1 MVRSLAKYLLRYSLF
16 IFILSITWL
25 YASFDNLYLNHT
37 ISNTNFT
44 FLQKGQNDDTL
55 IYNQNRLRLDLYASY
70 QQLIEIKA
78 IGDLSS
84 FVDSALL
91 SSREFSALKYYQADI
106 PMNPDHVII
115 DEDNL
120 FLQSSWYR
128 LYSTIYYPY
137 GRINFGL
144 QRIPLGVGKIWNPTD
159 IINPANPLSVEP
171 GERMGSY
178 GSRITYAPGTLSE
191 IQYFHTLDSDNY
203 KQNVGGRI
211 VFNLGSYDIAVSTI
225 DNPQVNML
233 GLNFDGEIFE
243 TGIGFRSEYGSFNEE
258 QKKYIRY
265 IVGMDYAFANSLYII
280 MEYCH
285 NGDGQYYLKDY
296 DLPALQ
302 RSVTSWNQLAVNYL
316 GLNAS
321 YQLTM
326 LDTLHYSQI
335 NNLDDGSF
343 FSSPSISHSLSN
355 NSAVS
360 FGASLFNGQNY
371 SEFRYYDDLYYCYLE
386 FFW

>member
-1 MVRSLAKYLLRYSLF
+1 MVRSLVKNFSNSILIVFLF
-16 IFILSITWL
+16 SITWL
-25 YASFDNLYLNHT
+25 YASIDDLYLDHT

-44 FLQKGQNDDTL
+44 FFQKGQNDHTQT
-55 IYNQNRLRLDLYASY
+55 YNQNRLRFDIYASY
-70 QQLIEIKA
+70 QQLMEIKA
-78 IGDLSS
+78 IGDVSS
-84 FVDSALL
+84 FVDPALL
-91 SSREFSALKYYQADI
+91 SSQEFAALKNYQADI
-106 PMNPDHVII
+106 PMDPDHVII
-115 DEDNL
+115 DEENL

-171 GERMGSY
+171 GERIGSY
-178 GSRITYAPGTLSE
+178 GSRLTYALGTLSE

-203 KQNVGGRI
+203 KQDVGGKI
-211 VFNLGSYDIAVSTI
+211 VFNVGSYDLAVSTI

-243 TGIGFRSEYGSFNEE
+243 TGIGFRSEYGSFYEE
-258 QKKYIRY
+258 QKEYIRY

-285 NGDGQYYLKDY
+285 NGDGQNSLTDY
-296 DLPALQ
+296 DLLALQ
-302 RSVTSWNQLAVNYL
+302 QSVTSWSQLAVNYL
-316 GLNAS
+316 GLTAS

-326 LDTLHYSQI
+326 LDTLNYSQI

-371 SEFRYYDDLYYCYLE
+371 SEFWYYDDLYYCYLE
-386 FFW
+386 IFW